1 MIEPKEINEIL
12 SNSQSVELLRIRQR
26 DLTIEFF
33 IRAFKRHETI
43 IISRS
48 NK

>member
-12 SNSQSVELLRIRQR
+12 SNSKSVELLRVRQR

-33 IRAFKRHETI
+33 IRTFKRHETI
-43 IISRS
+43 ITSQY